1 VLLVAL
7 VVQCCVSVTEQ
18 GVPTLAVFVK
28 SELGVSA
35 ALAGLLVSS
44 LFIGKVA
51 GSYVVGSLVD
61 RHGERRML
69 VVTAMCAAVLVATAS
84 MLPLPG
90 TIVCLVGAGF
100 FTAATAPAGSRLILG
115 SFARTRRGFGMGVR
129 QAGVPLGGLI
139 AALTLPVVA
148 AAAGWRTG
156 LALAGGLML
165 FGGIA
170 ALVLAGV
177 EEPRR
182 RHAPHAASPEWR
194 TLSRDRDLRLLTLWG
209 CMLVSGQYCLLA
221 FLAIDLNERASMALG
236 TAATMVVVA
245 HLGGM
250 LGRLAWGYASDRAFE
265 GGRRQPLGLIALVG
279 ILTAV
284 GLAASPPRVPVI
296 ALVVIVFVAGVSLLG
311 WQGLWL
317 TLVVENAGAGKAG
330 AAAGFA
336 LTFIALVSFATAP
349 LYGLVLDLT
358 GSPAAMWSALAAVL
372 ALSFVPLALV
382 RESGMTRLATQ

>member
-1 VLLVAL
+1 
-7 VVQCCVSVTEQ
+7 
-18 GVPTLAVFVK
+18 
-28 SELGVSA
+28 
-35 ALAGLLVSS
+35 
-44 LFIGKVA
+44 
-51 GSYVVGSLVD
+51 
-61 RHGERRML
+61 
-69 VVTAMCAAVLVATAS
+69 
-84 MLPLPG
+84 
-90 TIVCLVGAGF
+90 
-100 FTAATAPAGSRLILG
+100 
-115 SFARTRRGFGMGVR
+115 
-129 QAGVPLGGLI
+129 
-139 AALTLPVVA
+139 
-148 AAAGWRTG
+148 
-156 LALAGGLML
+156 
-165 FGGIA
+165 
-170 ALVLAGV
+170 
-177 EEPRR
+177 
-182 RHAPHAASPEWR
+182 
-194 TLSRDRDLRLLTLWG
+194 
-209 CMLVSGQYCLLA
+209 MLVSGQYCLLA